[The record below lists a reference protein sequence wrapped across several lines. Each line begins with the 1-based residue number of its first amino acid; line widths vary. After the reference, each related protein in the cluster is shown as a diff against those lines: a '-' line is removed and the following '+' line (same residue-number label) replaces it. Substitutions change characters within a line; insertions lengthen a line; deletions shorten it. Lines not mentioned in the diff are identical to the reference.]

1 MKINIKGTQYQLT
14 AEVRDYLDKKLAA
27 IGKFIDESQGE
38 AICDVE
44 LEHQN
49 AQKHGHVFRA
59 EINLN
64 AHGEFFR
71 VEDTGESM
79 HAAIDAVHDE
89 IVRRL
94 RKGKN
99 KSIRN
104 VRRGGA
110 KLKEMMRGDEI

>member
-14 AEVRDYLDKKLAA
+14 PEVRDYLDKKLAA

-38 AICDVE
+38 VICDVE

-49 AQKHGHVFRA
+49 AQKHGAVFRA
-59 EINLN
+59 EVNVN
-64 AHGEFFR
+64 AHGELFR

-79 HAAIDAVHDE
+79 NAAIDAVHDE

-110 KLKEMMRGDEI
+110 AIKKMMREG

>member
-14 AEVRDYLDKKLAA
+14 SEVRDYLEKKLAA

-49 AQKHGHVFRA
+49 AQKHGAVFRA
-59 EINLN
+59 EVNLN
-64 AHGEFFR
+64 THGEFFR

-79 HAAIDAVHDE
+79 NAAIDAVHDE
-89 IVRRL
+89 ILRRL
-94 RKGKN
+94 RKGKTRVM
-99 KSIRN
+99 SN

-110 KLKEMMRGDEI
+110 AIKKMMREG